1 MITLDLFDGEQFE
14 ADRRSITITINSF
27 GTELS
32 MDDRAKLYPDFGL
45 LYPAGTARLAKAAD
59 VDQVRESVSYLSQY
73 RRLFAD
79 FSGAPASGSEKS
91 LEDTFFE
98 YEVEL
103 NKLAFET
110 QMGYGVFY
118 AYFKLK
124 EQEIRNIVWIAE
136 CIAQGQKA
144 QIHQGLI
151 PIF

>member
-1 MITLDLFDGEQFE
+1 MQFE

-27 GTELS
+27 GTDLS
-32 MDDRAKLYPDFGL
+32 IDDRAKLYPQFGL
-45 LYPAGTARLAKAAD
+45 LHPAGTARLAKATD
-59 VDQVRESVSYLSQY
+59 MDQVRDSVSYLAQY
-73 RRLFAD
+73 RKLFAD
-79 FSGAPASGSEKS
+79 FGNGSSSGDKS
-91 LEDTFFE
+91 LEDAFFE
-98 YEVEL
+98 YEVHL

-118 AYFKLK
+118 AYLKLK

-136 CIAQGQKA
+136 CISQGQKA